1 MWKEEKK
8 KSKNNVLQL
17 RSGSVIVLDVKS
29 SHPEKCIS
37 GLLLYSNEDAMQN
50 HLVTSKEVWTLASCA
65 LISLPWMLV
74 SEWLLWDLSEWTLIF
89 IPNAFPLYS
98 QDVERLPFYTFFFWP
113 SDWLTRIYNM
123 FQSLQWSPEWHPV
136 VSCSI
141 FTNEE
146 TDMSQDIVQC
156 YTASLS
162 SVSHLYNLACR
173 MNTSHFPYPE
183 SHFEN
188 LP

>member
-1 MWKEEKK
+1 MCGKKRK

-17 RSGSVIVLDVKS
+17 RSGSVIVLNVKS
-29 SHPEKCIS
+29 SHPEKCFS

-74 SEWLLWDLSEWTLIF
+74 SEWLLWDLSELTLTF
-89 IPNAFPLYS
+89 IPNVFSSLFSCGKAPVLHF
-98 QDVERLPFYTFFFWP
+98 FFFWP

-123 FQSLQWSPEWHPV
+123 FQSLQWSPEWHPGL
-136 VSCSI
+136 SCSV

-156 YTASLS
+156 YTAS
-162 SVSHLYNLACR
+162 HLVVCH
-173 MNTSHFPYPE
+173 TSII
-183 SHFEN
+183 
-188 LP
+188 